1 MLRAALPVELLIQ
14 NGTVVTMD
22 RDRRVL
28 PGADVLVEQG
38 RIAKVG
44 RIRTGKKGRRVMD
57 AAGCLVMPGLI
68 HGHLHACQT
77 LFRNRADGL
86 ELLDWLRER
95 IWPFEAAHDP
105 DSMRASA
112 DLTWAELIRSGS
124 TAALDMGTVSH
135 TDVIFES
142 ARDSGFRLTSGKAM
156 MDHGQG
162 LPAAL
167 RETTADSLAE
177 SVRLCEAWDGAAGGR
192 LRYAFAPRFVLS
204 CSEEL
209 LRG

>member
-44 RIRTGKKGRRVMD
+44 RIRTGKKGRRVLD

-95 IWPFEAAHDP
+95 IWPFEAAHDA

-124 TAALDMGTVSH
+124 TAALDMGTVRH
-135 TDVIFES
+135 TDAIFES
-142 ARDSGFRLTSGKAM
+142 ARDAGFRLTGGKAM
-156 MDHGQG
+156 MDAGQG
-162 LPAAL
+162 VPAGL
-167 RETTADSLAE
+167 RESTSESMGESLRLIDRWHGAE
-177 SVRLCEAWDGAAGGR
+177 DGR
-192 LRYAFAPRFVLS
+192 L
-204 CSEEL
+204 
-209 LRG
+209 